1 MNEPIRHP
9 DAPRETAAERASTPA
24 APGRLEHASQLVDR
38 DGARRRDPGLLAEL
52 AADPRARV
60 MRVSRGAVAVRAAEP
75 PSEADA
81 SAAEAGDDPR
91 TGARAEVP
99 TDLWGVVEVPMRVA
113 LDPIGAAVRAELD
126 AAVAAETAAVV
137 YLGLA
142 TLAGPEHE
150 AGAPVLA
157 LIDEAPSSQPA
168 DAELVPLRALLGR
181 LVPIDHELATT
192 ATAMREWHRAHAW
205 SPASGDPLEIGEAGW
220 LRQDR
225 HGSPSF
231 PRTDAAIIAAVVDP
245 ADGTPETERILL
257 GSNAKWSR
265 RRFSLLAGFVEPGES
280 FEQAV
285 EREIAEESGIRIA
298 NPRYVGSQPWPF
310 PASIMVG
317 FLADLHPQQDPAA
330 LVPEPGEIDE
340 LRWLTRAELEAGAVE
355 LPPPPTIARRII
367 DGWLRGDL
375 R

>member
-9 DAPRETAAERASTPA
+9 DAPRETAVERASTA
-24 APGRLEHASQLVDR
+24 GTPGRLDHASQLVDR
-38 DGARRRDPGLLAEL
+38 DCARRKDPDLLAEL

-60 MRVSRGAVAVRAAEP
+60 MRISRGAVAVRAAEP
-75 PSEADA
+75 AADAEADDEADA
-81 SAAEAGDDPR
+81 EADDE
-91 TGARAEVP
+91 ACAEVP
-99 TDLWGVVEVPMRVA
+99 TDLWGVVDAPVRLA
-113 LDPIGAAVRAELD
+113 LDPIDAAVRAELD

-142 TLAGPEHE
+142 TLAGPEHD

-157 LIDEAPSSQPA
+157 LIDEAHATQPD

-181 LVPIDHELATT
+181 LAPLDHELATT

-245 ADGTPETERILL
+245 GHGTPETERILL

-317 FLADLHPQQDPAA
+317 FLADLHPEQDPAA